1 MSPQDV
7 QTLYLYNNK
16 ITKMDGLSSFCN
28 LEHLY
33 LQNNQIE
40 KIDNLS
46 ILRKLKKLY
55 LGRNCIAVLEG
66 LEGIDGLE
74 ELHIEKQ
81 NLQDNA
87 PLCLDPRTVLR
98 IGVSALTLI
107 NYKFN
112 SLLL

>member
-1 MSPQDV
+1 
-7 QTLYLYNNK
+7 
-16 ITKMDGLSSFCN
+16 MDGLSSFCN

-40 KIDNLS
+40 KINDLFH
-46 ILRKLKKLY
+46 LRKLKKLY

-66 LEGIDGLE
+66 LEGIDALE

-81 NLQDNA
+81 NLPDNA
-87 PLCLDPRTVLR
+87 PLCLDPRTVIS
-98 IGVSALTLI
+98 IGVSPFTLM
-107 NYKFN
+107 NDRFY

>member
-7 QTLYLYNNK
+7 RTLYLYNNK

-40 KIDNLS
+40 KINDLFH
-46 ILRKLKKLY
+46 LRKLKKLY

-66 LEGIDGLE
+66 LEGIDALE

-81 NLQDNA
+81 NLPDNA
-87 PLCLDPRTVLR
+87 PLCLDPRTVIS
-98 IGVSALTLI
+98 IGVSPFTLM
-107 NYKFN
+107 NDRFY